1 MLDVNPDIICRLIE
15 LAREFHAQEEVVIP
29 EIKGNPS
36 GDWAAQTL
44 ASHLDDMTMQEFK
57 SIIQDL
63 EPDQQHQVV
72 ALFWVGRGDF
82 DIDEWEDV
90 LEQASDAWTP
100 RTAEYLIVH
109 PLLAEHLTEGL
120 DLFGYSCD

>member
-1 MLDVNPDIICRLIE
+1 MLDINPDIICRLIE

-29 EIKGNPS
+29 EIMGNPS
-36 GDWAAQTL
+36 GDWATQTL
-44 ASHLDDMTMQEFK
+44 AGHLDDMTFLEFK
-57 SIIQDL
+57 SIVRDL
-63 EPDQQHQVV
+63 EPRQQQQVV

-82 DIDEWEDV
+82 GVDEWEDV
-90 LEQASDAWTP
+90 LEQASDAWNQ

-109 PLLAEHLTEGL
+109 PLLADYLMEGL

>member
-1 MLDVNPDIICRLIE
+1 MLDVNPDTVCRLIE

-36 GDWAAQTL
+36 GDWATQTL
-44 ASHLDDMTMQEFK
+44 AGHLDDMTFQEFR
-57 SIIQDL
+57 SIVRDL
-63 EPDQQHQVV
+63 DPEQQQQVV

-82 DIDEWEDV
+82 DVEEWDEA
-90 LEQASDAWTP
+90 LEQASDAWNP

-109 PLLAEHLTEGL
+109 PLLSKYLTEGL
-120 DLFGYSCD
+120 GLFDYSCD